1 MLFNNIFKYIL
12 IPKRMYSSL
21 FSKCIPIILKNEG
34 GYCWHESDPGGETNM
49 GICRLF
55 YPDLDIKN
63 LTKEE
68 VIKIYYEDYWKPM
81 NLEGIKDE
89 NLVLQVFDHG
99 VNTRNKSSGFKPAI
113 RMLQRIVHVVD
124 DGIIGRNTLKA
135 INKAEFSVCDMF
147 VKRRKIFY
155 MNLAVKKPKLEVF
168 LKGWLA
174 RIDKTHF

>member
-1 MLFNNIFKYIL
+1 
-12 IPKRMYSSL
+12 MYTVL

-34 GYCWHESDPGGETNM
+34 GYCWHKNDPGGETNM

-63 LTKEE
+63 LTKEKA
-68 VIKIYYEDYWKPM
+68 IDFYYNDYWLPM

-99 VNTRNKSSGFKPAI
+99 VNTRSKAYGFSVTIK
-113 RMLQRIVHVVD
+113 MLQRIVKVVD
-124 DGIIGRNTLKA
+124 DGKIGRNTLKA
-135 INKAEFSVCDMF
+135 INESDIPVYDTF

-155 MNLAVKKPKLEVF
+155 MNLAAKKPKLEEF
-168 LKGWLA
+168 LDGWLK
-174 RIDKTHF
+174 RVDKTVFK